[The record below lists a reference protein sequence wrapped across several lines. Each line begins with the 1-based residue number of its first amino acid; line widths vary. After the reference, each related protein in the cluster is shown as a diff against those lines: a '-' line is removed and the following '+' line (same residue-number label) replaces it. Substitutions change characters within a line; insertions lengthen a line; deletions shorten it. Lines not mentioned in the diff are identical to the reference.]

1 MKKKPTLKKRK
12 SQHNFIIYSQLA
24 FQMLVIIAGG
34 VFIGFKL
41 DQFYPNSYSIFT
53 LSFSIIFIAISI
65 YYTINH
71 QYLCDRFTINIP
83 LKSIYLFNY
92 FAVTVFLII
101 SKANL
106 IYKVINILTFFI
118 LLTLIKMLVTL
129 VFFLYLDNYLDYE
142 ITLIV

>member
-1 MKKKPTLKKRK
+1 MNNFLKEIKG
-12 SQHNFIIYSQLA
+12 FI
-24 FQMLVIIAGG
+24 V
-34 VFIGFKL
+34 
-41 DQFYPNSYSIFT
+41 
-53 LSFSIIFIAISI
+53 LSFLVFAVFLI
-65 YYTINH
+65 H
-71 QYLCDRFTINIP
+71 QYLCDRYTINIP

-142 ITLIV
+142 ITLIVYNFFPVYFLLLSFEVNSLKKSLNNI